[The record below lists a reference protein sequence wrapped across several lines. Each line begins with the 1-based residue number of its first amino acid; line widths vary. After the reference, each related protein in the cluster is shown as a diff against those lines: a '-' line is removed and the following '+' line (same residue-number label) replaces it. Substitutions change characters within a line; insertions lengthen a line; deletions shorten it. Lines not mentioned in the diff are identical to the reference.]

1 MRQRLS
7 RRSMD
12 SESRQSSEG
21 HHTPPGDPGV
31 VPTTTSSDIGKLIQ
45 RVVRRDRSAF
55 AQLYEATAPK
65 LLGTVMRIVRDRA
78 WADDVIQDAYI
89 KVWQKADQ
97 FDAAKASP
105 IAWMA
110 SIARNSAID
119 ELRKHPARRSMGDDE
134 IEEIASV
141 QPTAQ
146 AELEGEQAVNSLN
159 SCIDELEK
167 DRQDMVRLAYL
178 NGWSR
183 DELAA
188 HFDQP
193 VNTVKTWLHRA
204 LKQLKRCLAP

>member
-1 MRQRLS
+1 
-7 RRSMD
+7 MD
-12 SESRQSSEG
+12 SESKQPSKQ
-21 HHTPPGDPGV
+21 HHTHPADQGEALAA
-31 VPTTTSSDIGKLIQ
+31 TSSDISKLIQ
-45 RVVRRDRSAF
+45 KVVRRDRAAF
-55 AQLYEATAPK
+55 TRLYEVTAPK
-65 LLGTVMRIVRDRA
+65 LLGTVLRIVRDRA

-119 ELRKHPARRSMGDDE
+119 ELRKHPTRRSTGD
-134 IEEIASV
+134 EEVEQIASV

-146 AELEGEQAVNSLN
+146 AEIEDQQAVNSLN
-159 SCIDELEK
+159 NCINELEK

-183 DELAA
+183 DELSA